1 MLYFDNSSTSPIDEE
16 VLDAMFPYL
25 REEYGNPSSKYYS
38 KAVNAK
44 EAVEDAREKVATL
57 LGAKPEE
64 IVFTAGATE
73 STNFIIKG
81 YMDYRRYYGD
91 GKNHIITSAA
101 EHKAT
106 LNTCKY
112 LNGELYSNNDPT
124 ISLLGDKQ
132 RVDRGYEASFIEV
145 SSCGEVKKNLVENAF
160 RANTAMVSII
170 HVNNEVGTINDIG
183 TIAELCHAREVAFHS
198 DLTQAVGKLEVDVK
212 KLGIDYASCSAHKI
226 YGPKG
231 IGAAYLKSD
240 DYGIV
245 PITSFMHGGE
255 QEFGF
260 RAGTLAVHNIVG
272 FGKAAEIA
280 HRDHK
285 VNEERIKQLD
295 SYTVEK
301 LSGIESIRLTNAS
314 EARLPGLLSI
324 IVDLPDFH
332 NERFVRKVRDNLA
345 ISTGSACSAGE
356 PSYVIKAMGLSDKVS
371 KVLRISLNKYT
382 TKEDVDILVSMIRE
396 NI

>member
-1 MLYFDNSSTSPIDEE
+1 
-16 VLDAMFPYL
+16 
-25 REEYGNPSSKYYS
+25 
-38 KAVNAK
+38 
-44 EAVEDAREKVATL
+44 
-57 LGAKPEE
+57 
-64 IVFTAGATE
+64 
-73 STNFIIKG
+73 
-81 YMDYRRYYGD
+81 
-91 GKNHIITSAA
+91 
-101 EHKAT
+101 
-106 LNTCKY
+106 
-112 LNGELYSNNDPT
+112 
-124 ISLLGDKQ
+124 
-132 RVDRGYEASFIEV
+132 
-145 SSCGEVKKNLVENAF
+145 
-160 RANTAMVSII
+160 
-170 HVNNEVGTINDIG
+170 
-183 TIAELCHAREVAFHS
+183 
-198 DLTQAVGKLEVDVK
+198 
-212 KLGIDYASCSAHKI
+212 
-226 YGPKG
+226 
-231 IGAAYLKSD
+231 
-240 DYGIV
+240 
-245 PITSFMHGGE
+245 MHGGE